1 MSKPMNADAQT
12 DSGQTTY
19 MTPASGLHTRPLTMQ
34 VFNGYEFRKTNRQ
47 APQSDQDF
55 YPYLIRRYTNMS
67 VTDVQLH
74 NGLRWGTL
82 SGRRIPYYGTGFLN
96 VVQPIIPGQM
106 RDNVAGW
113 HRKGPSPYRVNN
125 VFQEGPGSQPAN
137 PGGPGKIAAPS
148 FVNPMSG

>member
-1 MSKPMNADAQT
+1 MRQPSSNERT
-12 DSGQTTY
+12 DDGRTAYQDY
-19 MTPASGLHTRPLTMQ
+19 ANGLHTDPLGMR
-34 VFNGYEFRKTNRQ
+34 VFNGHEFRKPNRQ

-55 YPYLIRRYTNMS
+55 YPYLIRRFTNMS

-74 NGLRWGTL
+74 NGLRWGVA
-82 SGRRIPYYGTGFLN
+82 SGRRVAYNGVGYLN

-125 VFQEGPGSQPAN
+125 VFQSGPGSQPAN